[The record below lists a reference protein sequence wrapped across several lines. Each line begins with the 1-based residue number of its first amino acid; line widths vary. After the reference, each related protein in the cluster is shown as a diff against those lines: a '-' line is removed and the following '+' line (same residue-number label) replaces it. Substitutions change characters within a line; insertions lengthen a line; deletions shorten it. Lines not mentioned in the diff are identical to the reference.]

1 MKLGTL
7 TLILAL
13 AGIVANLFLRG
24 RRDMAAAL
32 PAHPDFVD
40 TEGLEGMGLEPN
52 PAREA
57 ADSPNPAERLQAAG
71 TSALGEA
78 VEKTSDDL
86 FGSNS
91 QDGPYPRAPGLP
103 DLTRGA

>member
-1 MKLGTL
+1 MTLGKLTV
-7 TLILAL
+7 TLAL
-13 AGIVANLFLRG
+13 AGIVANLFLKG
-24 RRDMAAAL
+24 RRDRAAAM
-32 PAHPDFVD
+32 PADPDFVD
-40 TEGLEGMGLEPN
+40 TEGLEGMGVEPN
-52 PAREA
+52 PAQEA
-57 ADSPNPAERLQAAG
+57 ADSPNPAERLQAGG

-91 QDGPYPRAPGLP
+91 QDGPYPRAPGMP